1 MTDNDAPTVLIIE
14 DSSTQAKLLAGQ
26 MSEHDINVVWAQDGL
41 QGLRIVDAMEPDLI
55 VLDINMPKM
64 DGYQVCRR
72 LKRDPN
78 TRDIPVIMLT
88 SNDSSEDAL
97 KGLEAGADDY
107 IPKDAFASQHLLSV
121 LQTMGFLGESN
132 VGQ

>member
-1 MTDNDAPTVLIIE
+1 MSNLPSVLIIE
-14 DSSTQAKLLAGQ
+14 DSMTQAKRIAAQ
-26 MSEHDINVVWAQDGL
+26 ISRYDINVICAEDGL
-41 QGLRIVDAMEPDLI
+41 QGLRMVDIEPPNLI

-78 TRDIPVIMLT
+78 TQHIPIIMLT

-107 IPKDAFASQHLLSV
+107 IPKDAFASEHLLSV
-121 LQTMGFLGESN
+121 LGTMGLLGEAH
-132 VGQ
+132 VDQ

>member
-1 MTDNDAPTVLIIE
+1 MVNLPKVLIIE
-14 DSSTQAKLLAGQ
+14 DSSTQAQLIAAQLSQ
-26 MSEHDINVVWAQDGL
+26 HDISVICAEDGV
-41 QGLRIVDAMEPDLI
+41 QGLRLVDIEQPHLI

-78 TRDIPVIMLT
+78 TQHIPVVMLT

-97 KGLEAGADDY
+97 KGLDAGADDY
-107 IPKDAFASQHLLSV
+107 IPKDSFASEHLLST
-121 LQTMGFLGESN
+121 LKTLGLL
-132 VGQ
+132 GADDD